1 MDHAGEAGMKYI
13 PIGSVLERFP
23 QGGEARSALSAALAA
38 FPRVGNVVRKKEK
51 SHIAPDFVAQAREE
65 GRAEAQAEYEA
76 LRKEDAERFASQLA
90 AERQKWVDAE
100 SGKLAAQIEEG
111 LRQIEHEIAGVTAR
125 LLKPVLADHAA
136 KSAIDGLAAML
147 NQLLTQRPGVKFRIS
162 GPADLLDSLRERFAN
177 LAGAEFAVNESADI
191 RVEADQAVIETAL
204 APWTA
209 KLVEGT
215 A

>member
-1 MDHAGEAGMKYI
+1 MKHI

-23 QGGEARSALSAALAA
+23 QGGEARSALSAALAE
-38 FPRVGNVVRKKEK
+38 FPRVGGIVRKKEK
-51 SHIAPDFVAQAREE
+51 NQVAPDFVTLAREE

-100 SGKLAAQIEEG
+100 STKLAAQVEEG
-111 LRQIEHEIAGVTAR
+111 LRQIENEIAGAAAR
-125 LLKPVLADHAA
+125 LLKPLLADHAA
-136 KSAIDGLAAML
+136 KLALESLGAVL

-177 LAGAEFAVNESADI
+177 LAGAEFAVNASADI
-191 RVEADQAVIETAL
+191 RVETDQAVIETAL
-204 APWTA
+204 APWIA
-209 KLVEGT
+209 KLAEGT
-215 A
+215 V